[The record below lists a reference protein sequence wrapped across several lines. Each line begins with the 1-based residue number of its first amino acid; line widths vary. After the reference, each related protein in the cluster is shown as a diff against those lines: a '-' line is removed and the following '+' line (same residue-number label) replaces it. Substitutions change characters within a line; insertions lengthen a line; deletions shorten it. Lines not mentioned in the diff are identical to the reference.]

1 MKYLFAANATRKRN
15 GIYTWWMVMILLICG
30 NVRLVNGK
38 KLHWQQGSSLQDT
51 CNPRLSTRSK
61 SPILLST
68 LTLSCRG
75 GQQYYSDDRNNDYY
89 HNEDDYGNYQQD
101 YDDRYNY
108 KRDDDRYGDSKKK
121 RSAVTSL
128 PSSVRNYTNRKVG
141 FSMLAAGG
149 VCMMAGIATFFNAFL
164 LRIAHICICTGASL
178 VVGVGRMTGYFMNPK
193 KMRATFTF
201 GAGLFL
207 VLVGHPILGMTLE
220 IFGFLNLFGNM
231 FPLLKVM
238 LRTVPGV
245 GNLFPNDS
253 KRQRSNNSRSSYSDR
268 YSSDDRDYEYNS
280 NRRSSM
286 EQYY

>member
-30 NVRLVNGK
+30 NARLVNGK

-128 PSSVRNYTNRKVG
+128 LGSWSVSCARRWG
-141 FSMLAAGG
+141 DRLSGG
-149 VCMMAGIATFFNAFL
+149 KHTGL
-164 LRIAHICICTGASL
+164 ELRPARRAWLVKDGRGAS
-178 VVGVGRMTGYFMNPK
+178 
-193 KMRATFTF
+193 
-201 GAGLFL
+201 
-207 VLVGHPILGMTLE
+207 
-220 IFGFLNLFGNM
+220 
-231 FPLLKVM
+231 
-238 LRTVPGV
+238 
-245 GNLFPNDS
+245 
-253 KRQRSNNSRSSYSDR
+253 
-268 YSSDDRDYEYNS
+268 
-280 NRRSSM
+280 
-286 EQYY
+286 